1 MATELRHYGFPMPST
16 SSLPAIA
23 ASITALLPN
32 WLAHERVG
40 RFVARAAIVALPW
53 LLGASAASAQF
64 GAIPGLG
71 APKEAAPAA
80 SAPSRAELE
89 SEMAQARAQ
98 QARLQLLADSG
109 APAPPLFEEQRN
121 LVARWATLLAA
132 QLQQGPQ
139 DETRDPGP
147 VIALPAFGAA
157 PHGVAK
163 VDALRD
169 QLDEVLNR
177 QRTLAL
183 ALDSVES
190 QLASGLTLR
199 RKAEEALR
207 LRREQ
212 LLRAGDAQAQARL
225 RAEVEVARLQTRI
238 KAIELARSDVARRT
252 LRAQRAT
259 LAEQQRALSDEFER
273 VRLHQ
278 VVGDALLEQVGA
290 AAQAA
295 RRGLDEDRQRLQAQ
309 IDRHD
314 AEAHKVTG
322 APRAN
327 EQAALRGHL
336 AALAELDQIEAGREE
351 AWRLR
356 RLALEAIGA
365 REGRDEARAVV
376 GRAIEQL
383 ALRGQTI
390 GERLLQARST
400 LRAERVRLE
409 ALAATP
415 GGAREGATPQAAMS
429 REQGALEAMQR
440 ELDALELVQER
451 LLRLQRLLE
460 RSRDDLAAAEERQ
473 PAPLPE
479 RALAALREGAVAV
492 WRYELFS
499 ATESSQV
506 DGRTITVEHGV
517 TVGKALG
524 VILLFVMGWLA
535 ASQLSRVFIGVL
547 VRRLQLAPQLGRV
560 LNRWM
565 LALLLL
571 AVLLVVLELAHIPL
585 TAFAF
590 LGGAL
595 AIGVGFGT
603 QNIIKNLI
611 SGVIILFE
619 RKIRVGD
626 IVTIDGVSGTV
637 TSVDLRATTVRGFD
651 GIEAIVPNSQLLENR
666 VSNWSYGNP
675 VVRRTLDTGLRYG
688 DDARAGAAAV
698 LECARADVAVLT
710 DPSPEVLFADFGA
723 DAQLLRLQY
732 WIRLGGPR
740 AGPTVDSDLRHAI
753 SAAFAAR
760 GLVIAFPQRDVHLNV
775 ASPIDVRVQGSA

>member
-1 MATELRHYGFPMPST
+1 MPST
-16 SSLPAIA
+16 SSLA
-23 ASITALLPN
+23 ATAAPITALLPG
-32 WLAHERVG
+32 WLARERVG
-40 RFVARAAIVALPW
+40 RFVARAAMVAVPW
-53 LLGASAASAQF
+53 LLVASAASAQL

-71 APKEAAPAA
+71 APKTAAPVA
-80 SAPSRAELE
+80 SAPSRAEVEQEL
-89 SEMAQARAQ
+89 AQARAQ
-98 QARLQLLADSG
+98 QARLQSLAESG
-109 APAPPLFEEQRN
+109 ASAPPLFEEQRN

-132 QLQQGPQ
+132 QLQQWPQ
-139 DETRDPGP
+139 DETQEPGHA
-147 VIALPAFGAA
+147 IALPTFGAA
-157 PHGVAK
+157 PHGVAE

-177 QRTLAL
+177 QRMLAV
-183 ALDSVES
+183 ALEGIES
-190 QLASGLTLR
+190 QLATGLTLR
-199 RKAEEALR
+199 RKAEEAQR

-212 LLRAGDAQAQARL
+212 LVRAGDAQAQARL
-225 RAEVEVARLQTRI
+225 RAEFEVARLQTRI
-238 KAIELARSDVARRT
+238 TAIELARADAARQA
-252 LRAQRAT
+252 LRAQRTT
-259 LAEQQRALSDEFER
+259 LAEQQRALSEEFER

-278 VVGDALLEQVGA
+278 VVGDALLEQVAA

-309 IDRHD
+309 MERRD
-314 AEAHKVTG
+314 AEAPKAAG
-322 APRAN
+322 APGATER
-327 EQAALRGHL
+327 AALRGHL
-336 AALAELDQIEAGREE
+336 AALAELDQIEAGRAE

-356 RLALEAIGA
+356 RMALEAIGA
-365 REGRDEARAVV
+365 REDRDGARAVV
-376 GRAIEQL
+376 GRAVEQL
-383 ALRGQTI
+383 ALRAQTI

-409 ALAATP
+409 ALAAAP
-415 GGAREGATPQAAMS
+415 GGAPGEATPQAAMT
-429 REQGALEAMQR
+429 RERGALEAMQR

-460 RSRDDLAAAEERQ
+460 RSRDDLAAAEQRQ
-473 PAPLPE
+473 PAPLHE
-479 RALAALREGAVAV
+479 RALAVLREGAGAV

-524 VILLFVMGWLA
+524 VILLFVMGWLV
-535 ASQLSRVFIGVL
+535 ASRLSRVFIGVL

-626 IVTIDGVSGTV
+626 IVTIDGVSGMV

-675 VVRRTLDTGLRYG
+675 VVRRSFDTGLRYG
-688 DDARAGAAAV
+688 DDARAAAAAL
-698 LECARADVAVLT
+698 LECARADSAVLA

-723 DAQLLRLQY
+723 DAQVLRLQY
-732 WIRLGGPR
+732 WIGLGGPR

-760 GLVIAFPQRDVHLNV
+760 GLMIAFPQRDVHLDV
-775 ASPIDVRVQGSA
+775 ASPIDVRVQGPA